1 MVFFLQTSELLAE
14 GMEVISP
21 NLNFWRNYIIEK
33 IKSSP
38 LTTAAPTHLSLV
50 DLAV

>member
-21 NLNFWRNYIIEK
+21 NLNFWRNYIIE